1 MKLHRAK
8 SWLATAVAA
17 GTACAF
23 AATGAAMAA
32 PTSGWTGG
40 GKPVPS
46 VFTNATPGL
55 ATFYET
61 GQNVA
66 GTFLAFKGQLD
77 NNVKYKFQLNGKWSK
92 GVGTIPG
99 AHTTTSPAA
108 AFYTNSLGKAS
119 ELVVWKRLHSNKIF
133 YSTGQISAGGSIS
146 WTKPA
151 QLPGGSYATTSA
163 APAVFF
169 PLNTFRARVI
179 VAWRGPFDHVRYE
192 LGSPSGRAIK
202 WTGKSEW
209 IGKGSA
215 TNPTTTSAGPA
226 LTEIL
231 SNGGATGTIYV
242 FWKDKPGSAVSYA
255 SVPDNA
261 ATGLAGG
268 NSLSWTLLGK
278 VPGSFSTAAPAV
290 SSIDAHGDGPLLLA
304 YKGPRGEHIRY
315 QILGTSGWSGVAYV
329 TGANSNTNLGPALVN
344 GTLANVSPTNSA
356 RVYLHHYVG

>member
-1 MKLHRAK
+1 MLHRSM
-8 SWLATAVAA
+8 SWRATAVAA
-17 GTACAF
+17 GTVCAL
-23 AATGAAMAA
+23 ATAGAAMAA
-32 PTSGWTGG
+32 PASSGWTGG
-40 GKPVPS
+40 AKPVPN

-55 ATFYET
+55 AAFYET
-61 GQNVA
+61 GQGVA

-92 GVGTIPG
+92 GVGTVPG

-108 AFYTNSLGKAS
+108 AFYTDPLSKDA
-119 ELVVWKRLHSNKIF
+119 ELVVWKRLHSNKIY
-133 YSTGQISAGGSIS
+133 YSQGEVSGTGAIS

-151 QLPGGSYATTSA
+151 ELPGGSYATTSS

-169 PLNTFRARVI
+169 PLNAEHARVI

-192 LGSPSGRAIK
+192 LGAPSGRGFK
-202 WTGKSEW
+202 WTGKS
-209 IGKGSA
+209 
-215 TNPTTTSAGPA
+215 TPTTTTAGPA

-231 SNGGATGTIYV
+231 ANGGATGTIYV

-261 ATGLAGG
+261 ATGLASG
-268 NSLSWTLLGK
+268 NSLSWSLLGK

-304 YKGPRGEHIRY
+304 YKGPSGEHIRY
-315 QILGTSGWSGVAYV
+315 QILSSSWSGVAYV
-329 TGANSNTNLGPALVN
+329 TGANANTNLGPALVN

-356 RVYLHHYVG
+356 RVYLHHFHS